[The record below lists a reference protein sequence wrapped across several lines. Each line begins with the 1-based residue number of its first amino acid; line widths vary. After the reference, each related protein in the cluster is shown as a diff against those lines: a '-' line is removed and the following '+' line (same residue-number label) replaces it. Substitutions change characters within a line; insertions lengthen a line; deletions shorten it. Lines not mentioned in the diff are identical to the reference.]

1 MVDLYTRDCLD
12 VRPALLSQSV
22 AAVPRAS
29 RAVQEEIRMDS
40 DAIVNTNP
48 RSFEDRIVQVRRI
61 AFKEDF
67 DTAVKPNSGAVRA
80 LSSYAIRPQS
90 WSGYLGRDSSAPTP
104 ERVNTYSNQT
114 YARLSARDTR
124 TLQPNA
130 LKMHAATM
138 RRGTWG
144 ASALSERSS
153 ISEPSAAAAV
163 TSLLQRSLLLPVTGD
178 SKSHDLIVHTN
189 PFHIPEHSG
198 PIKC

>member
-1 MVDLYTRDCLD
+1 MEDGWQTKFRRCKVDQCMVDLYTRDCLD
-12 VRPALLSQSV
+12 VQPALPSQSV
-22 AAVPRAS
+22 AAV
-29 RAVQEEIRMDS
+29 
-40 DAIVNTNP
+40 
-48 RSFEDRIVQVRRI
+48 RRK

-104 ERVNTYSNQT
+104 ERVNTYSNKT

-130 LKMHAATM
+130 LKMHVATM

-144 ASALSERSS
+144 VSA
-153 ISEPSAAAAV
+153 
-163 TSLLQRSLLLPVTGD
+163 
-178 SKSHDLIVHTN
+178 
-189 PFHIPEHSG
+189 
-198 PIKC
+198 